1 MWRQRYN
8 TINPK
13 NEVLR
18 IALLI
23 KYPPHG
29 KKGCECGPKSERHR
43 AQREHRE
50 TCLGLSCS
58 PVCLCFPPRCS
69 SCSWLITPAS
79 STGEAACSAAC
90 RYLSWEYV
98 PTGEPE
104 SVQPVSESSDNMWL
118 QRRIR
123 EQFCTQSRGKL
134 VELNEMGHFQSER
147 GFYSAASFL
156 LNFHFPSHYRGSFKE
171 SLCCW
176 ATNVFLANHK
186 IFTSCFNFLP

>member
-1 MWRQRYN
+1 MWA
-8 TINPK
+8 K
-13 NEVLR
+13 V
-18 IALLI
+18 
-23 KYPPHG
+23 
-29 KKGCECGPKSERHR
+29 
-43 AQREHRE
+43 RE
-50 TCLGLSCS
+50 TQSAERTPGDMPGLELLPSVPVFSAPVFFLFLTDHPCFLYRWGCLL
-58 PVCLCFPPRCS
+58 RCS
-69 SCSWLITPAS
+69 R
-79 STGEAACSAAC
+79 

-156 LNFHFPSHYRGSFKE
+156 LNFHFPSHYRDSFKE

>member
-18 IALLI
+18 IVLLI

-29 KKGCECGPKSERHR
+29 KKGCECGQKSERHR

-79 STGEAACSAAC
+79 STGEAACSAALAGTWAGNTC
-90 RYLSWEYV
+90 RL
-98 PTGEPE
+98 E
-104 SVQPVSESSDNMWL
+104 SRRVCSRFLRDNMWL

-147 GFYSAASFL
+147 GFHSAASFL

>member
-18 IALLI
+18 IVLLI

-79 STGEAACSAAC
+79 STGEAACSAALAGTWAGNTC
-90 RYLSWEYV
+90 RLESRRVCSRFLRAQTTCGYSGVLESNSAHSHGETSGTKWDGTLPERERFLLCSQFPPELSLPISLSW
-98 PTGEPE
+98 
-104 SVQPVSESSDNMWL
+104 
-118 QRRIR
+118 
-123 EQFCTQSRGKL
+123 QF
-134 VELNEMGHFQSER
+134 
-147 GFYSAASFL
+147 
-156 LNFHFPSHYRGSFKE
+156 
-171 SLCCW
+171 
-176 ATNVFLANHK
+176 
-186 IFTSCFNFLP
+186 